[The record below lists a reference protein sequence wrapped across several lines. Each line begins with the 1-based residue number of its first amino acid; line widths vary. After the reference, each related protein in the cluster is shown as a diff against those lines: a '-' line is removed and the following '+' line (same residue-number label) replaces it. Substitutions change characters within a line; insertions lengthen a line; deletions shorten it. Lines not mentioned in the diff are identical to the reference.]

1 MSFDIVKVLEDVGAI
16 IQNDHFVLKSGKH
29 ASKYINKDA
38 LYPHTDLTSQA
49 CREIAERTKDLEFDT
64 VVGPALGG
72 IILSQWTAW
81 HLSEIKNKEIF
92 GVYTEKDSNED
103 QIFTRGYDQLIK
115 GKKVLITEDITSTG
129 GSAKSVM
136 DAVTKAGGEVVGVA
150 VLVNRNPS
158 GVTSEYFGVPFYPLG
173 ELVVEVYEESE
184 CPMCAEDKPVN
195 VNVGHGRKFVQ
206 RGANVA

>member
-1 MSFDIVKVLEDVGAI
+1 MNFDIIKVLESVGGVI
-16 IQNDHFVLKSGKH
+16 RNDHFVLKSGKH
-29 ASKYINKDA
+29 ASKYLNKDA

-49 CREIAERTKDLEFDT
+49 CQAFAEKTKDLGYDV

-81 HLSEIKNKEIF
+81 HASKQGNREIY
-92 GVYTEKDSNED
+92 GVYTEKDSSEN
-103 QIFTRGYDQLIK
+103 QVFTRGYDALIR

-136 DAVTKAGGEVVGVA
+136 DAVRSAGGEVVGIA

-158 GVTSEYFGVPFYPLG
+158 EVTSEYFGVPFLPLG
-173 ELVVEVYEESE
+173 ELVVEVYEEAD
-184 CPMCAEDKPVN
+184 CPMCAEGKPVN
-195 VNVGHGRKFVQ
+195 TNVGHGRKYMEAKN
-206 RGANVA
+206 AN